1 MKFSLLLN
9 TNNMT
14 QEGAIKSIFESYDK
28 LGVVILVL
36 STIFIGLMIML
47 FLLDKRIKKMEDK
60 IESKY

>member
-9 TNNMT
+9 ANNIT
-14 QEGAIKSIFESYDK
+14 QEDSITSIFESYDK

-60 IESKY
+60 VESKF